1 MKRWVGE
8 KEGRFGGCPPP
19 SPSPPLRLSPA
30 SRPFRVCVC
39 VCVCVIGRSCDQR
52 ETGSCSVLA
61 FKGSKI
67 PPSPF
72 PFICCFT

>member
-1 MKRWVGE
+1 MKRWVRE

-30 SRPFRVCVC
+30 SRPFRVC